1 MNLKSLGFGGQEE
14 DKGNMFSSF
23 TKQNSSIF
31 ASKENS
37 SSSIL
42 PNFVPKSVAD
52 TAAVAG
58 VPGFQEEPACAK
70 CCPKLTFKQRLIG
83 FFGCAGFGYLLSI
96 IGTLILI
103 GGPTA
108 ENIRAFAVLYVFG
121 NVIALMATGFLLG
134 PKTQCIRMW
143 DPTRRISTAFYLIML
158 IIVFAVALAVSSCT
172 PTISFSLSTN
182 ILLLSFNLTNPII
195 TTNDSSYSDSNA
207 QKQHVLL
214 VLFLLFIEVLAALWY
229 SISYIPFARKMV
241 IEFFKR
247 TLCKTCWDA
256 YQDSKGGGGGGGSSS
271 A

>member
-158 IIVFAVALAVSSCT
+158 IIVFAVALA
-172 PTISFSLSTN
+172 
-182 ILLLSFNLTNPII
+182 
-195 TTNDSSYSDSNA
+195 
-207 QKQHVLL
+207 KQHVLL